1 MTTPELP
8 PPNFVKIPKDGCKVL
23 IFDDMW
29 FEKRKIRDPKSNRV
43 KEVTALVL
51 HVVREDGLEVDKTFS
66 VVSYKAM
73 QTLVALQKRGWLFA
87 RPIRICVHGEDF
99 AREYEIELV

>member
-1 MTTPELP
+1 
-8 PPNFVKIPKDGCKVL
+8 
-23 IFDDMW
+23 MW
-29 FEKRKIRDPKSNRV
+29 FEKRKIRDPKTNRV

-73 QTLVALQKRGWLFA
+73 QTLTALAQRGWLYA
-87 RPIRICVHGEDF
+87 RNIRICVRGEDF
-99 AREYEIELV
+99 AREYQIELV